1 MANCLPLCNQSSLI
15 QTSQHEQLG
24 GEKREKFRAVLS

>member
-24 GEKREKFRAVLS
+24 GEKERNFVLC